1 MSTSLLAKWRYK
13 AENQGIH
20 HRTWLS
26 CVTFLFWDSIS
37 CSPGWSLISNVVE
50 DVPEL
55 FIMPDIC
62 TTGNRT
68 QGLLNARLHS
78 FKRVASPA
86 LCRSC
91 VCGVF
96 FHYRSISWVTAPLSS
111 PQVFSLLAG
120 WNHHD
125 KSHHERVFGCVFGEH
140 MHSFLLNV
148 YLSVTARSQ
157 GWHMLRCSKY
167 CQTVSQI
174 GCNNW
179 LSSSRRWG
187 FQLLPILLP
196 PGIV

>member
-1 MSTSLLAKWRYK
+1 MLGY
-13 AENQGIH
+13 I
-20 HRTWLS
+20 LS
-26 CVTFLFWDSIS
+26 NELHPQPCV
-37 CSPGWSLISNVVE
+37 V
-50 DVPEL
+50 
-55 FIMPDIC
+55 
-62 TTGNRT
+62 R
-68 QGLLNARLHS
+68 
-78 FKRVASPA
+78 
-86 LCRSC
+86 

-96 FHYRSISWVTAPLSS
+96 FHYRSMSWVTAPLSS

-187 FQLLPILLP
+187 FQLFPSSYHLVLFKKKKPLWWWTVGSFLVSLFVCCWP
-196 PGIV
+196 SEWTPTYSCHHRFW